1 MASRAIKKFATD
13 LDVVVT
19 NGKEK
24 QSMSS
29 KTREALEEVESIL
42 STWIDHLP
50 PVIQE
55 KAQEALNKAEAAL
68 AEPLRNCDV
77 GTAEEQGE
85 RFILFCCRN
94 SFRGVCNDSCKFAN
108 VNRRLGWQKIG
119 QVRCFPFWAQ
129 MPYKKEGEQ

>member
-19 NGKEK
+19 NLKEK
-24 QSMSS
+24 QPMSS
-29 KTREALEEVESIL
+29 KTRGALEEVESIL

-55 KAQEALNKAEAAL
+55 KAQEALNKAESAL

-77 GTAEEQGE
+77 GTAEEQYQ
-85 RFILFCCRN
+85 RWDKYCN
-94 SFRGVCNDSCKFAN
+94 SFGTQCDKCDLNCNVHFDLTAKCFAH
-108 VNRRLGWQKIG
+108 
-119 QVRCFPFWAQ
+119 WAQ
-129 MPYKKEGEQ
+129 MPYEKEGEQ